1 MVDLQ
6 LLGAQ
11 KAATGGAAAG
21 GVNNSGGPKSEYEM
35 KQDEGDAGKQK
46 KDYVEGMNTGTK
58 RAREEDSNDT
68 DSKKPPAQKPRLEE
82 SESRVVKTNHE
93 EIVIITISPN
103 GTMIADV
110 TGREGAF
117 HAAVIYC
124 MEEQPGLLA
133 SYDPNRPRG
142 THHGIQ
148 GSDTTPRPVFGNL
161 WTKRL
166 DSAFDNINRIFD
178 HLEREGCDLPLSD
191 DTPVRLEMSDP
202 ERTGERLDSNTYLD
216 DSPTAEYR
224 RSGATSTTSRN
235 RRRGIRS
242 VHCRNTGRQGGKP
255 TKEEEL
261 QKLDQEMDEY
271 WAHGPMKN

>member
-1 MVDLQ
+1 M
-6 LLGAQ
+6 
-11 KAATGGAAAG
+11 AATGGTAAG
-21 GVNNSGGPKSEYEM
+21 NSANHGDPPKSEHEM
-35 KQDEGDAGKQK
+35 KRDEGDAGKQK

-58 RAREEDSNDT
+58 RAREEDSNDN
-68 DSKKPPAQKPRLEE
+68 DSQKPPAQKPRLEE
-82 SESRVVKTNHE
+82 SEFRVVKTNHE

-110 TGREGAF
+110 TGREGALN
-117 HAAVIYC
+117 AVVIYC
-124 MEEQPGLLA
+124 MEERPDLLA
-133 SYDPNRPRG
+133 SYDPNRPRD
-142 THHGIQ
+142 THNGIQ
-148 GSDTTPRPVFGNL
+148 GSDTTSRPVFGNVWL
-161 WTKRL
+161 KRL

-178 HLEREGCDLPLSD
+178 HLEREGCDLPLPD

-224 RSGATSTTSRN
+224 RSGATSTTSPN

-242 VHCRNTGRQGGKP
+242 VHRRNTGRQGGKP

-271 WAHGPMKN
+271 WEHGPMKN